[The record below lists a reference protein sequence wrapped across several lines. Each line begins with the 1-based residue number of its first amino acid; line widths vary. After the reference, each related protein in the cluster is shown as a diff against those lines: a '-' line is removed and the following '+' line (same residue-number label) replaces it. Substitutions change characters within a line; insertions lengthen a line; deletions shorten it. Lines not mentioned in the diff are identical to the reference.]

1 MTVSSAAPPDILS
14 AEHAAD
20 PYATYRILLERHPVH
35 FHELTNSWLVSRHA
49 DLVSLFRDKEA
60 FSSENYSW
68 QLEPVHGRTILQ
80 MEGREHTSH
89 RRLLNPF
96 FHGAGLESFAATIE
110 RVAHELADAFL
121 EREAASVAAGEK
133 ARGEVD
139 LVSSFTCL
147 FPISVIE
154 AMLGLPPADHEKF
167 ERWYSSIMDFLTNL
181 SGEQEPIDRGLRTRQ
196 ELADYF
202 LPIIA
207 ERREGNGDD
216 LVSRLA
222 RAEVEGER
230 LSDENIRAFIS
241 LMLPAGG
248 ETTDRALA
256 SLFKNLLEH
265 PDQLEAVVADRSLIL
280 DALAETLRYSPP
292 VHMIMR
298 QATKDVE
305 IEGVAI
311 PAGSTIT
318 CLLAAANRDPRK
330 FSEPDRF
337 DIFRTD
343 NDTSRAFTP
352 SADHLAF
359 IDGRHFCVGAMLART
374 EAIAATNHL
383 LDRMHDLRLR
393 KGFVPVEEGI
403 FTRAPNHLEVTFVPA

>member
-1 MTVSSAAPPDILS
+1 MTVASHAAPDILS
-14 AEHAAD
+14 AAHAAD
-20 PYATYRILLERHPVH
+20 PYTTYRILLEHHPVL
-35 FHELTNSWLVSRHA
+35 FHEPTKSWLVSRHE
-49 DLVSLFRDKEA
+49 DLVSLFRDKES

-80 MEGREHTSH
+80 MEGREHTAH

-96 FHGAGLESFAATIE
+96 FHGSGLEHFTATIE
-110 RVAHELADAFL
+110 RVAQELARPFL
-121 EREAASVAAGEK
+121 EREAAAVAAGERE
-133 ARGEVD
+133 RGEVD
-139 LVSSFTCL
+139 LVASFTHV

-154 AMLGLPPADHEKF
+154 QMLALPKADHEKF
-167 ERWYSSIMDFLTNL
+167 ERWYESIMDFLTNL
-181 SGEQEPIDRGLRTRQ
+181 SGEQEPIDRGLRTRR

-207 ERREGNGDD
+207 ERRQGDGDD
-216 LVSRLA
+216 LISRFA
-222 RAEVEGER
+222 QAEVDGER
-230 LSDENIRAFIS
+230 LSDEEIRGFIS

-265 PDQLEAVVADRSLIL
+265 PDQLGAVSEDRSLIV
-280 DALAETLRYSPP
+280 DALAETLRFSPP

-298 QATKDVE
+298 QTVRDVE
-305 IEGVAI
+305 VQGVSI

-330 FSEPDRF
+330 FADPDRF
-337 DIFRTD
+337 DLFRTD
-343 NDTSRAFTP
+343 NDTARAFTAA
-352 SADHLAF
+352 ADHLAF

-374 EAIAATNHL
+374 EVDAATNHL
-383 LDRMHDLRLR
+383 LDHMHDLRLR
-393 KGFVPVEEGI
+393 DGFVPVEEGI
-403 FTRAPNHLEVTFVPA
+403 FTRAPNRLEVTFVPA